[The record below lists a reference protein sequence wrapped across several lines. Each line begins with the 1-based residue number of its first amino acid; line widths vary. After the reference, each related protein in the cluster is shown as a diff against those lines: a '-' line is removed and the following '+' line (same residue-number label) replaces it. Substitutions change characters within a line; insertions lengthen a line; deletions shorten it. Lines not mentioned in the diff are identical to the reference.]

1 MPRSTTLKSI
11 KVSVGCQID
20 PSLVE
25 RMDRVIR
32 HLVTNKNQ
40 FIASCIEDCVTL
52 LEKDLPQEKKE
63 VIILKGKDSSMSRF
77 KDQPE

>member
-1 MPRSTTLKSI
+1 
-11 KVSVGCQID
+11 
-20 PSLVE
+20 
-25 RMDRVIR
+25 MDRVIR